1 MKKSSIKQIKTSI
14 RKKQIKDGF
23 FDGRFVERAAPNKKK
38 VQNKKLCR
46 LRITIEKD

>member
-23 FDGRFVERAAPNKKK
+23 FDGRFVERAVPDKKK
-38 VQNKKLCR
+38 VQDKNKCR
-46 LRITIEKD
+46 LRISFEKE